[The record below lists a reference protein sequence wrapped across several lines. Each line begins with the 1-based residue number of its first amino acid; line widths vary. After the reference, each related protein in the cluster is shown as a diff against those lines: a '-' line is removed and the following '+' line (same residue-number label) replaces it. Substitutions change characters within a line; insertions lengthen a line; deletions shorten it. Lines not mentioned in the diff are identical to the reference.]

1 MKLAL
6 VVKKANCRLFRP
18 EQTMVVDWPRVVV
31 AESEQAC
38 ARALAQFSDLFDEGS
53 VEELAELGCSC
64 ELGQAV
70 FEVDRSRPKSLTKRV
85 SRVAEEPEKAFLS
98 RLPSELVRELLA
110 ACRVDR
116 FDEPT
121 VVVREGDSGESF
133 YLMGEGEA
141 EVLKEGEGGTAVL
154 VAVLRKGDCFGEMS
168 LLTGEPA
175 SATVRTRAPG
185 TVILSMPRDVLDK
198 FLTSRLTLAHEFS
211 KLIADRLRRMNV
223 FVEREMEKRAVSG
236 RLSMLSA
243 PNLLQ
248 MLQAAK
254 RTGTLNVNHEG
265 KEAALG
271 FQEGELVGVVLGE
284 AEGEEAFY
292 ELLRWSDGAFY
303 FDPEGIETR
312 GRPSRPLV
320 SLLMEGVRRLDEER
334 R

>member
-1 MKLAL
+1 MKLAF
-6 VVKKANCRLFRP
+6 VAKTATCGLFRP

-38 ARALAQFSDLFDEGS
+38 ARALVQFLDLFEQGS
-53 VEELAELGCSC
+53 VDELSELGCSC
-64 ELGQAV
+64 ELGEAA
-70 FEVDRSRPKSLTKRV
+70 FEIKRSRPKSLTKRM

-98 RLPSELVRELLA
+98 RLPAELVRELLA
-110 ACRVDR
+110 ACQVEK

-121 VVVREGDSGESF
+121 VVVREGDVGERL

-141 EVLKEGEGGTAVL
+141 EVLKEGEGGTAAL

-168 LLTGEPA
+168 LLTGEA
-175 SATVRTRAPG
+175 SSATVRTRVPG
-185 TVILSMPRDVLDK
+185 TVILSMPRDVLDR
-198 FLTSRLTLAHEFS
+198 FLTSRRSLAGEFS
-211 KLIADRLRRMNV
+211 KLMADRLRRMNV

-248 MLQAAK
+248 TLQASK

-265 KEAALG
+265 VEAALG
-271 FQEGELVGVVLGE
+271 FQDGELVGVVLGE
-284 AEGEEAFY
+284 AEGEDAFY
-292 ELLRWSDGAFY
+292 EFLRWSDGAFY

-312 GRPSRPLV
+312 GKPSRPLV
-320 SLLMEGVRRLDEER
+320 SLLMEGVRRMDEER
-334 R
+334 K